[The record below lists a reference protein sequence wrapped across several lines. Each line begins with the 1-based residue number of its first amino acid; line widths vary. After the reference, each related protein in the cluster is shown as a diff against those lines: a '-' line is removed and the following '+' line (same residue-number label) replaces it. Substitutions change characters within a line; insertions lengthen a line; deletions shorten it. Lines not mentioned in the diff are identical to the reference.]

1 MVTCCIIVKGGY
13 WKRRERGEGLEEEG
27 RRGRAVAKGE
37 TKRKG
42 ENLVQFKGTV
52 S

>member
-1 MVTCCIIVKGGY
+1 MVTCCIIVKRRLLETPGKGGGVGG
-13 WKRRERGEGLEEEG
+13 RGEEG
-27 RRGRAVAKGE
+27 QGCGKGE